1 MVHDRSN
8 EEELTRLQIQDR
20 MVTTGMGGVLPEQ
33 PNPGAFKRVLDIGCG
48 TGGWLIETAK
58 NYPSTSRLIGVD
70 ISKRMIDYARE
81 QAEEQQVSDRVE
93 FHVMDA
99 LLMLEF
105 PTAYFDLVNQRFG
118 LSYLR
123 TWDWPKFLQECQRV
137 CRRDGI
143 IRVTES
149 DTFLEPGSPA
159 QTRLFEMTLDA
170 FYRAG
175 HFFLREKN
183 GVTSQLAHLLH
194 QHGIQDVQTRAYAL
208 AYQAGTPEGQR
219 FYEDIKLAYRT
230 IIPFFR
236 KWTTMPDDYKEIYQQ
251 MLSEMQ
257 QPGFEATWRLLTA
270 WGQAP
275 GYENNRRSYDTP
287 R

>member
-1 MVHDRSN
+1 MVVVDQHAAH
-8 EEELTRLQIQDR
+8 E
-20 MVTTGMGGVLPEQ
+20 
-33 PNPGAFKRVLDIGCG
+33 RVLYEEARAHLYSG
-48 TGGWLIETAK
+48 TG
-58 NYPSTSRLIGVD
+58 TSQVLLFPRV
-70 ISKRMIDYARE
+70 IDLTP
-81 QAEEQQVSDRVE
+81 AEL
-93 FHVMDA
+93 DA

-270 WGQAP
+270 WGQ
-275 GYENNRRSYDTP
+275 T
-287 R
+287 